1 MRKVGLKEVYL
12 GVENSSSN
20 IKKMMLKR
28 SSIEDDLLA
37 ISVLE
42 NVDIRA
48 RFGFMMIT
56 PWSTPGDIEY
66 NADLLRHFGFSRL
79 DKYFQEMY
87 LVPGTSAVK
96 LIDGK
101 LKIWFDYGGDG
112 EYYTYEL
119 PSPIKELR
127 DMCRFLVENRGDF
140 LSEIQK
146 LHENIR
152 SLEISGNNVDIL
164 KEEVNNFNYNIFI
177 SIFEFSK
184 IFAKSKNHNFVD
196 NLDLIVN
203 KYKNIL
209 SDLEKK
215 VILYKN

>member
-1 MRKVGLKEVYL
+1 
-12 GVENSSSN
+12 
-20 IKKMMLKR
+20 MMLKR
-28 SSIEDDLLA
+28 SSIEDDILA
-37 ISVLE
+37 ITALE
-42 NVDIRA
+42 SADIRA

-56 PWSTPGDIEY
+56 PWSTPEDITY
-66 NADLLRHFGFSRL
+66 NASLLRRFGFSRL

-101 LKIWFDYGGDG
+101 LKIWFDYGGNG

-140 LSEIQK
+140 LSEIQR

-152 SLEISGNNVDIL
+152 SLEISGNKVANL
-164 KEEVNNFNYNIFI
+164 KEDVNNFNYNIFI

-184 IFAKSKNHNFVD
+184 IFAKSKNNNFID
-196 NLDLIVN
+196 DLDLIVS

-209 SDLEKK
+209 SDLEKR